1 MMPDAGK
8 IAVVGASKERSKF
21 GNKCVRAYVE
31 AGWRV
36 YPVHPV
42 EHEIEGLE
50 AYPDIARV
58 PVELDRISVYL
69 SPRVSAKLL
78 PAFAEKG
85 AGEVWFNP
93 GSADA
98 EVLDRARELGISVK
112 DACSIVDL
120 GVSPARYP

>member
-1 MMPDAGK
+1 MSDPGN
-8 IAVVGASKERSKF
+8 IAIVGASNERAKF

-31 AGWRV
+31 AGWNV
-36 YPVHPV
+36 FPVHPV
-42 EHEIEGLE
+42 EKVIEGLPV
-50 AYPDIARV
+50 YPDVAQV

-78 PAFAEKG
+78 PAFAAKG

-93 GSADA
+93 GSADG
-98 EVLDRARELGISVK
+98 EVLDRARELGIPVR

>member
-1 MMPDAGK
+1 MSDAGN
-8 IAVVGASKERSKF
+8 IAIIGASKDRGKF

-31 AGWRV
+31 AGWNV

-42 EHEIEGLE
+42 ERQIEGLE
-50 AYPDIARV
+50 VYAEIAQV
-58 PVELDRISVYL
+58 PVDLDRISVYL

-78 PAFAEKG
+78 PGIAAKG

-93 GSADA
+93 GSADR
-98 EVLDRARELGISVK
+98 EVLDLARQLSISYR